1 MIIALLGNC
10 KCENVNLINRL
21 CEETIFVK
29 INSKPILYNAIGC
42 PVVHQIEVVQL
53 WYCETII
60 LFIGLFVLPWG
71 KFGDLNPFWLSCL
84 ELVCVLA
91 PRDHYFIWL
100 SCLEL
105 ACVLAPIGHYFI
117 WLSCLELVCVLAP
130 IDHYFIWLS
139 CLKLVCVLAPID
151 HYFIWLFCLELVCV
165 LAPIDHYFI
174 WLSSMLTISVLDE
187 GYHRVCIYSDTTG
200 TTSGAGTAYPYGAHE
215 FTPGL

>member
-139 CLKLVCVLAPID
+139 N
-151 HYFIWLFCLELVCV
+151 
-165 LAPIDHYFI
+165 
-174 WLSSMLTISVLDE
+174 MLTISVLDE
-187 GYHRVCIYSDTTG
+187 GYHRVCKYSDTTG